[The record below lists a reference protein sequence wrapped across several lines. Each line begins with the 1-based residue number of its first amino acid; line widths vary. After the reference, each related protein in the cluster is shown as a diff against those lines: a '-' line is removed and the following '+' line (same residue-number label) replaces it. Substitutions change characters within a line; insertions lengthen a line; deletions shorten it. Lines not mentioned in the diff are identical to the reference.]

1 MKEPKS
7 VQPRLGRG
15 LSSLLSDLNVG
26 SAVDAASGDD
36 RRMVVGVDQLRP
48 NTYQPRRHFEAEALE
63 DLTNSIAA
71 KGVLQPLIVRP
82 DPAKAGG
89 YEIVA
94 GERRWRAAQAAG
106 VHQVPV
112 LVRALTDAEAAEIAL
127 IENVQ
132 RSDLNALDEAAAYRK
147 LIDTFGHTQ
156 DALSDII
163 GKSRSHIANSMR
175 LLRLPPDVQLL
186 LTQSKLSAG
195 HARALLAA
203 PNPSALARD
212 VLRKGLNVRQT
223 ERLVQ
228 GSARTSDTDKTPGP
242 RKGGVRAATDPDT
255 LALEGELSASLGMG
269 VRILHEPGT
278 ETGILKITY
287 HKLDDLDLLCRVLAV
302 IPKDIDSF

>member
-1 MKEPKS
+1 MKEPKG

-15 LSSLLSDLNVG
+15 LSALLSDLSVG
-26 SAVDAASGDD
+26 SSSEARGTDD
-36 RRMVVGVDQLRP
+36 RRLVVGVDELRP
-48 NTYQPRRHFEAEALE
+48 NTYQPRRNFEAEALE

-82 DPAKAGG
+82 DATKTAG

-112 LVRALTDAEAAEIAL
+112 LVRDLTDAEAAEIAL

-147 LIDTFGHTQ
+147 LIDAFGHTQ

-186 LTQSKLSAG
+186 LAQSKLSAG
-195 HARALLAA
+195 HARALLAS
-203 PNPSALARD
+203 PNPSAAARD
-212 VLRKGLNVRQT
+212 VLRKGMNVRQT

-228 GSARTSDTDKTPGP
+228 SSLRSAETTKSPAERKPGL
-242 RKGGVRAATDPDT
+242 RAATDPDT
-255 LALEGELSASLGMG
+255 LALEGELSANLGMG
-269 VRILHEPGT
+269 VKILHEPGT
-278 ETGILKITY
+278 ETGVLKITY

-302 IPKDIDSF
+302 IPKDIDNF